1 MKIVKDLIN
10 RKIDKIKL
18 QIDIKENLIRDSYN
32 DNKKYLENI
41 KSTIQKKRNRI
52 YIILKSK
59 NYLSKDRYTNNEL
72 LNEVERFLNDL
83 LSNNFRKENISNLEE
98 LCNFIKKKK
107 NLFCSFNEENKIFK
121 STIFDYLLE
130 SLV

>member
-1 MKIVKDLIN
+1 MKIAKDLIN
-10 RKIDKIKL
+10 RRIDKIKL
-18 QIDIKENLIRDSYN
+18 QIEIKENLIGDSYN

-52 YIILKSK
+52 YIILRSK

-72 LNEVERFLNDL
+72 LNELDRFQNDL

-107 NLFCSFNEENKIFK
+107 NLFFCFNEENKIF
-121 STIFDYLLE
+121 
-130 SLV
+130 